1 MCLVVENDISVKC
14 IGVPGIY
21 RNMVSS
27 SETTINS
34 VPSAAIGMGL
44 HISIISNSTHIIGNL
59 ITREAILTWVDR
71 IIPGSMFYQFI
82 RKYFLTGYPVTNL
95 HPSVILPNLAPVFV
109 APRER
114 GGDHIWRVTCTD
126 ICPWQSMPP
135 NRSVDDYGLGKES
148 LLLEYQYFPKLL
160 REQ

>member
-1 MCLVVENDISVKC
+1 
-14 IGVPGIY
+14 
-21 RNMVSS
+21 
-27 SETTINS
+27 
-34 VPSAAIGMGL
+34 
-44 HISIISNSTHIIGNL
+44 
-59 ITREAILTWVDR
+59 
-71 IIPGSMFYQFI
+71 MFYQFI

-114 GGDHIWRVTCTD
+114 GGDYIWRVTCTD

-148 LLLEYQYFPKLL
+148 LLLEDQYFPKLL